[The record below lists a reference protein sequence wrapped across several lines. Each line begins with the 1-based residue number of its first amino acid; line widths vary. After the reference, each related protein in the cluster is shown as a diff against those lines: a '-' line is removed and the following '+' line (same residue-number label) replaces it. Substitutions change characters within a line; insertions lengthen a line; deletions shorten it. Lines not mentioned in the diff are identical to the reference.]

1 VTVSLR
7 EEAHRT
13 LVGEEEQRLS
23 GSHAEDSG
31 GGVMAKMRVT
41 RDTLRAMAGLSGL
54 DISDDE
60 LKELLPQ
67 VQRTLENMVGL
78 DVLDLGEVEPAVSF
92 KAREE

>member
-1 VTVSLR
+1 
-7 EEAHRT
+7 
-13 LVGEEEQRLS
+13 
-23 GSHAEDSG
+23 
-31 GGVMAKMRVT
+31 
-41 RDTLRAMAGLSGL
+41 MAGLSGL

-67 VQRTLENMVGL
+67 VQRTLGSMVGL